1 MKGLHLNTGG
11 FQLSIV
17 SKDNDRKKFQINAY
31 LLARQESAKKI
42 RYRILEK
49 FGVDVG
55 VEFVEELIELMA
67 LAAIEGLKIQNQI
80 FTFHINNK
88 IGDDDDEP
96 EEPPDE
102 TKH

>member
-1 MKGLHLNTGG
+1 
-11 FQLSIV
+11 V
-17 SKDNDRKKFQINAY
+17 SKDDRKHFQINAY
-31 LLARQESAKKI
+31 LLARQESAKRI
-42 RYRILEK
+42 RLRLLEK

-55 VEFVEELIELMA
+55 LEFIEELIELMA

-80 FTFHINNK
+80 FTFHINK
-88 IGDDDDEP
+88 IGDNDDEP

>member
-1 MKGLHLNTGG
+1 M
-11 FQLSIV
+11 

>member
-1 MKGLHLNTGG
+1 VKH
-11 FQLSIV
+11 
-17 SKDNDRKKFQINAY
+17 DDRKRFQINAY
-31 LLARQESAKKI
+31 LLAKQESAKKI

>member
-1 MKGLHLNTGG
+1 M
-11 FQLSIV
+11 
-17 SKDNDRKKFQINAY
+17 SKDDRKHFQINAY
-31 LLARQESAKKI
+31 LLARQESDKRI
-42 RYRILEK
+42 RLRLLEK

-55 VEFVEELIELMA
+55 LEFIEELIELMA

-80 FTFHINNK
+80 FTFHINK
-88 IGDDDDEP
+88 LGDKDDEP

>member
-1 MKGLHLNTGG
+1 
-11 FQLSIV
+11 V

>member
-1 MKGLHLNTGG
+1 M
-11 FQLSIV
+11 

-31 LLARQESAKKI
+31 LLARQESAKRI

>member
-31 LLARQESAKKI
+31 LLARQESAKRI

-67 LAAIEGLKIQNQI
+67 LAAIEGLKVQNQI

>member
-1 MKGLHLNTGG
+1 M
-11 FQLSIV
+11 
-17 SKDNDRKKFQINAY
+17 SKDNDKKKFQINAY
-31 LLARQESAKKI
+31 LLARQESAKRI

-55 VEFVEELIELMA
+55 VEFIEELIELMA
-67 LAAIEGLKIQNQI
+67 LAAIEGLKVQNQI

>member
-1 MKGLHLNTGG
+1 M
-11 FQLSIV
+11 
-17 SKDNDRKKFQINAY
+17 SKDDRKKFQINAY

>member
-1 MKGLHLNTGG
+1 M
-11 FQLSIV
+11 

-31 LLARQESAKKI
+31 LLARQESAKRI

-67 LAAIEGLKIQNQI
+67 LAAIEGLKVQNQR

>member
-1 MKGLHLNTGG
+1 
-11 FQLSIV
+11 V
-17 SKDNDRKKFQINAY
+17 SKDNDKKKFQINAY
-31 LLARQESAKKI
+31 LLARQESAKRI

-55 VEFVEELIELMA
+55 VEFIEELIGLMA
-67 LAAIEGLKIQNQI
+67 LAAIEGLKVQNQI

>member
-31 LLARQESAKKI
+31 LLARQESAKRI

>member
-1 MKGLHLNTGG
+1 MKDLHLNTGG

>member
-1 MKGLHLNTGG
+1 M
-11 FQLSIV
+11 
-17 SKDNDRKKFQINAY
+17 SKDDRKHFQINAY
-31 LLARQESAKKI
+31 LLARQESAKRI
-42 RYRILEK
+42 RLRLLEK

-55 VEFVEELIELMA
+55 LEFIEELIELMA

-80 FTFHINNK
+80 FTFHINK
-88 IGDDDDEP
+88 IGDNDDEP

>member
-1 MKGLHLNTGG
+1 M
-11 FQLSIV
+11 
-17 SKDNDRKKFQINAY
+17 SKDDRKHFQINAY
-31 LLARQESAKKI
+31 LLARQESAKRI
-42 RYRILEK
+42 RLRLLEK

-55 VEFVEELIELMA
+55 LEFIEELIELMA

-80 FTFHINNK
+80 FTFHINK
-88 IGDDDDEP
+88 LGDKDDDP

>member
-1 MKGLHLNTGG
+1 M
-11 FQLSIV
+11 
-17 SKDNDRKKFQINAY
+17 SKDDRKHFQINAY
-31 LLARQESAKKI
+31 LLARQESAKRI
-42 RYRILEK
+42 RLQILEK
-49 FGVDVG
+49 FGVDIG

-67 LAAIEGLKIQNQI
+67 LAAIEGLKVQNQI

>member
-1 MKGLHLNTGG
+1 M
-11 FQLSIV
+11 
-17 SKDNDRKKFQINAY
+17 SKDNDKKKFQINAY
-31 LLARQESAKKI
+31 LLARQESAKRI

-55 VEFVEELIELMA
+55 VEFIEELIELMA

-102 TKH
+102 TQH

>member
-67 LAAIEGLKIQNQI
+67 LAAIEGLKVQNQI

>member
-11 FQLSIV
+11 FRLSRV
-17 SKDNDRKKFQINAY
+17 KHDDRKRFQINAY
-31 LLARQESAKKI
+31 LLAKQESAKKI

>member
-1 MKGLHLNTGG
+1 M
-11 FQLSIV
+11 

-55 VEFVEELIELMA
+55 VEFIEELIELMA

>member
-1 MKGLHLNTGG
+1 M
-11 FQLSIV
+11 

-55 VEFVEELIELMA
+55 VEFVKKKNKLMA

-80 FTFHINNK
+80 FTFHINK
-88 IGDDDDEP
+88 LGDDDDEP